1 MGKVDSMPRP
11 AVPQTQHVKP
21 PKVKQTEG
29 KLSLEMSPE
38 QGQQIAGASD
48 SDFCD
53 AIIQQIA
60 LTTPGREHSV
70 GPVNAGLAAL
80 AGIQPRDE
88 LEGMLATQ
96 MVAVHNMALEMS
108 KRALLPEQTVEGV
121 SENVSRASRLMRTFC
136 AQVEALQRYRN
147 AGQSTVTVQH
157 VTVGEGGQAV
167 IGNVGRGGRGD
178 G

>member
-1 MGKVDSMPRP
+1 MTKDERAAGK
-11 AVPQTQHVKP
+11 HCVKP
-21 PKVKQTEG
+21 PKVREGNG
-29 KLSLEMSPE
+29 KLALEITPE
-38 QGQQIAGASD
+38 QGQRIAGTSD
-48 SDFCD
+48 PDFRS
-53 AIIQQIA
+53 AMINQVA
-60 LTTPGREHSV
+60 LATPGRENSV
-70 GPVNAGLAAL
+70 SSVNAGLAAL

-121 SENVSRASRLMRTFC
+121 SDNVSRASRLMRTFC
-136 AQVEALQRYRN
+136 AQIEALQRYRN

-157 VTVGEGGQAV
+157 VTVGDGGQAV
-167 IGNVGRGGRGD
+167 IGMSSRGGRGN

>member
-1 MGKVDSMPRP
+1 MPKQASSNSVTEGR
-11 AVPQTQHVKP
+11 AQAP
-21 PKVKQTEG
+21 PKATQRGG
-29 KLSLEMSPE
+29 KLALQVSPE
-38 QGQQIAGASD
+38 QGRRIAGTTDPDFLEKLTASV
-48 SDFCD
+48 
-53 AIIQQIA
+53 AA
-60 LTTPGREHSV
+60 ATPGQGSDLTA
-70 GPVNAGLAAL
+70 VNAGLAAL

-88 LEGMLATQ
+88 LEAMLAAQ
-96 MVAVHNMALEMS
+96 MTAVHNMSMEMS
-108 KRALLPEQTVEGV
+108 RRALLPEQTVEGV

-167 IGNVGRGGRGD
+167 IGNIAGRDRGN